1 MDRLRA
7 EYEGIR
13 NALASDVSDEDYAR
27 LVERIDS
34 VSGLARIANRSVA
47 LYDVH
52 RRKFLLKI
60 DRHLDLLGYGKEDGV
75 DVHDVDAYH
84 RLIHPDDLPLVYDA
98 EIRNYR
104 FLKPI
109 RGPEK
114 KNYKLVYD
122 YRVRAKSGSYL
133 RFLHQLALFELDRN
147 FNSWILLIVSDLLSA
162 FPDDARPRRFL
173 IDTRTGRALLFGAES
188 GVSGRILT
196 AREREI
202 LSLVAQGCDSA
213 EIADRLC
220 VSRWTVEN
228 HRRNALRKTGARNAA
243 QAASYASL
251 IGLI

>member
-7 EYEGIR
+7 EYERIR
-13 NALASDVSDEDYAR
+13 TNLSSDVTDEDYAR
-27 LVERIDS
+27 LEERIAS
-34 VSGLARIANRSVA
+34 VRSLARIANRSVA

-52 RRKFLLKI
+52 RRRFVLKI
-60 DRHLDLLGYGKEDGV
+60 DRHLELLGYGGNDGF

-84 RLIHPDDLPLVYDA
+84 ALIHPDDLPLVLDA

-104 FLKPI
+104 YLNPI

-114 KNYKLVYD
+114 KDYKLVYD

-133 RFLHQLALFELDRN
+133 RFLHQFALFELDRN
-147 FNSWILLIVSDLLSA
+147 WNSWILLIVSDLLSA
-162 FPDDARPRRFL
+162 LPDDAPPRRFL
-173 IDTRTGRALLFGAES
+173 IDTRTGRVLLFGGES
-188 GVSGRILT
+188 GVSGQLLT
-196 AREREI
+196 TREREI
-202 LSLVAQGCDSA
+202 LALVAQGCDSA

-228 HRRNALRKTGARNAA
+228 HRRNALRKTGSRNAA
-243 QAASYASL
+243 QAAAYASL